1 MSILFDEKKQLFTL
15 EMAHASYQMCV
26 NAYGFLQHL
35 HFGEK
40 LGGGSCEGLQG
51 TGFMSFSPAPDI
63 AGNDYLASPDLTQQE
78 YPVFGSGDYRSHCMA
93 VTFADGTKIASIVYA
108 EQISSSSSVITGLN
122 SKDGWLSQT
131 VEDTL
136 VYAKESMLP
145 QA

>member
-1 MSILFDEKKQLFTL
+1 MSILFDEKKKLFTL
-15 EMAHASYQMCV
+15 ETAHASYQMCV

-51 TGFMSFSPAPDI
+51 TGFMSFSPAPDV

-93 VTFADGTKIASIVYA
+93 VTFADGGRNPELCYQSHRILTEKPAL
-108 EQISSSSSVITGLN
+108 EGLPALH
-122 SKDGWLSQT
+122 G
-131 VEDTL
+131 V
-136 VYAKESMLP
+136 
-145 QA
+145 